1 MKILNTINF
10 ILNHRLN
17 SDKKLKVLFKYIY
30 WQFLSK
36 IFKRNRV
43 INYGTK
49 TRLIIKDGYTSATG
63 CYYCGLIEFEI
74 MGFILH
80 FLNENDLFI
89 DVGANVGTFTLLAS
103 SEKNANSICFEPD
116 LNAFNY
122 LNENI
127 LLNNLNNVVTH
138 NIGVSSKMETLKFT
152 TTKGAMNHVAV
163 NDQNEIINVKF
174 DSIDNKCKI
183 EKPTV
188 IKIDV
193 EGYEKEVILGMTNTL
208 NNNYL
213 KAVIIEC
220 NTQNE
225 KYKYS
230 FSEIEAIL
238 NNNGFEKYDYDPFKR
253 QLIKLMT
260 NDPLNLI
267 FIRDYN
273 FVKQRL
279 INSAKVKFN
288 DISF

>member
-17 SDKKLKVLFKYIY
+17 SDKKLKVLFKYVY
-30 WQFLSK
+30 WQILSK
-36 IFKRNRV
+36 IFKRNIV
-43 INYGTK
+43 INYGSK

-80 FLNENDLFI
+80 FLNKEDLFI
-89 DVGANVGTFTLLAS
+89 DVGANVGTFILLAS
-103 SEKNANSICFEPD
+103 GEKKASSIGFEPD
-116 LNAFNY
+116 SKAFSY

-127 LLNNLNNVVTH
+127 ILNNLNNVVTH
-138 NIGVSSKMETLKFT
+138 NIGVSSKLESLKFT
-152 TTKGAMNHVAV
+152 TTKGAMNHVAEI
-163 NDQNEIINVKF
+163 DENEIISVEF

-183 EKPTV
+183 EKPTI

-220 NTQNE
+220 NSQNE
-225 KYKYS
+225 KYNYS
-230 FSEIEAIL
+230 FSEIEDIL
-238 NNNGFEKYDYDPFKR
+238 NKNRFKKYDYDPFNR

-267 FIRDYN
+267 FIRDFD
-273 FVKQRL
+273 FVNQRL

-288 DISF
+288 GISF